1 MTDILRPVLE
11 LSVIIPSILLAYLP
25 VKNYLRQTPLK
36 LTAWL
41 LPLLLGICILGGAVC
56 CALQIPT
63 RWFLFPLLP
72 VIMLIYHK
80 TLKISVWK
88 SVSIF
93 LAVFAVFTCVKS
105 LSRAVNAL
113 MTADLH
119 ITENELWLHT
129 GAGIFYNV
137 ICLLFVLAAW
147 YPACHCVQT
156 MVTDEN
162 FAQTWYVFW
171 ILPVIFI
178 GVNLFMIPKYR
189 GTLYTGRVLQ
199 CYIVFSLV
207 LLIILLLF
215 YVMFLMMAV
224 SLNRN
229 ARLQQENHFLS
240 LQQERYENLCM
251 AIEEARQARHDIRH
265 HFVRLSTLA
274 EQGDIEKIK
283 EYLSAATGK
292 ISGYNLHFCE
302 NQAVEYLS
310 AATGKISGYNLHFCE
325 NQAVDSVFGYYS
337 TIAEREN
344 IPFHALVSLP
354 ADLSIDEINLCL
366 VFSNLLENAIQASVK
381 TAPARRKINVEVY
394 PHHNHLL
401 LIHVENTF
409 DGKIQ
414 QKNNIF
420 QSSKRSGNG
429 IGIESVR
436 HITDKNGGACDFT
449 YKDGIFSAK
458 IMLRI

>member
-11 LSVIIPSILLAYLP
+11 LFVIIPGILLAYLP

-178 GVNLFMIPKYR
+178 GVNLFMIPKHR
-189 GTLYTGRVLQ
+189 STLYRTYSAVLYCFQ
-199 CYIVFSLV
+199 SCTAHNPASVLCPVSYDGSQPEQKCQTSAGEPFS
-207 LLIILLLF
+207 F
-215 YVMFLMMAV
+215 P
-224 SLNRN
+224 
-229 ARLQQENHFLS
+229 
-240 LQQERYENLCM
+240 
-251 AIEEARQARHDIRH
+251 
-265 HFVRLSTLA
+265 
-274 EQGDIEKIK
+274 
-283 EYLSAATGK
+283 AAGK
-292 ISGYNLHFCE
+292 IRESLH
-302 NQAVEYLS
+302 
-310 AATGKISGYNLHFCE
+310 GH
-325 NQAVDSVFGYYS
+325 
-337 TIAEREN
+337 
-344 IPFHALVSLP
+344 
-354 ADLSIDEINLCL
+354 
-366 VFSNLLENAIQASVK
+366 
-381 TAPARRKINVEVY
+381 
-394 PHHNHLL
+394 
-401 LIHVENTF
+401 
-409 DGKIQ
+409 
-414 QKNNIF
+414 
-420 QSSKRSGNG
+420 
-429 IGIESVR
+429 
-436 HITDKNGGACDFT
+436 
-449 YKDGIFSAK
+449 
-458 IMLRI
+458 